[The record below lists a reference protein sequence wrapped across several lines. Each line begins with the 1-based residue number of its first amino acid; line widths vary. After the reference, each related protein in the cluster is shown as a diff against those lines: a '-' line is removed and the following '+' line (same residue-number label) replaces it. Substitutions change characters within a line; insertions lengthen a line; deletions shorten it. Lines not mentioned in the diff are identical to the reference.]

1 MNNVCIKY
9 KNTYSFHNLFSFQV
23 KIWFQNRRMKQKKR
37 VKEGLIPAD
46 VLSSQSVHVQSSQP
60 TSSSATNLV
69 PGSHVSP
76 SIVCQNI
83 SDQAVGSSENSRE
96 SN

>member
-1 MNNVCIKY
+1 
-9 KNTYSFHNLFSFQV
+9 
-23 KIWFQNRRMKQKKR
+23 MKQKKR

-46 VLSSQSVHVQSSQP
+46 VLSPQSVHVQSSQA
-60 TSSSATNLV
+60 TSSTSSLVSGTN
-69 PGSHVSP
+69 PSP
-76 SIVCQNI
+76 SINSMSNV